1 MIEYLTVEQAAE
13 RMQVSCKTMYGLF
26 RAWRASAGRDG
37 VRHAYVGRKYLC
49 TAADLQEYYR
59 RKSKAVKV

>member
-37 VRHAYVGRKYLC
+37 VRQRAGSIS
-49 TAADLQEYYR
+49 AR
-59 RKSKAVKV
+59 RTTCGSITGERARR

>member
-26 RAWRASAGRDG
+26 RAWRASDGRDG
-37 VRHAYVGRKYLC
+37 VRHAYVGRKYVC
-49 TAADLQEYYR
+49 TPDDLQEYYR

>member
-26 RAWRASAGRDG
+26 RARRAIRAEREK
-37 VRHAYVGRKYLC
+37 R
-49 TAADLQEYYR
+49 
-59 RKSKAVKV
+59 